1 MKTIKTDVTIVGAGP
16 AGLFSV
22 FELGLLGLN
31 AHVIDSLAE
40 VGGQCS
46 TLYPDKPIYDIP
58 AIPRINAQDLID
70 QLVTQAAPFNPTYH
84 LNQQVTHLEQLE
96 DRSFILKTSLGIV
109 FYTKTVILAAGLGSF
124 RERPLRLPGIEKF
137 VETNLHYSVKDINQ
151 FKGRKIVIL
160 GGGDSAIDWA
170 LSLSRLSSSLT
181 LVHRREEFR
190 ATPSSVEQMK
200 KLANKSGANVR
211 YMIGRVTDYA
221 HTSGHIVSID
231 VKAFGEDSEK
241 KERVSLDDLLVFYGL
256 TPDLGPISDWGLNLD
271 KRHIDA
277 DPETFETNISGIFA
291 IGDINS
297 YPGKK
302 KLILCGFHE
311 AALAAY
317 SIQKYLDPNTK
328 QRVQYTTTSS
338 LLHKRLGVTKN

>member
-1 MKTIKTDVTIVGAGP
+1 METIKTDVTIVGAGP
-16 AGLFSV
+16 VGLFSV
-22 FELGLLGLN
+22 FELGLLGFN
-31 AHVIDSLAE
+31 AHVIDSLGK

-58 AIPRINAQDLID
+58 GIPLINAQELID
-70 QLVTQAAPFNPTYH
+70 QLLTQAGPFNPTFH
-84 LNQQVTHLEQLE
+84 LNQKVTHLEQLE
-96 DRSFILKTSLGIV
+96 DKSFILKTSLDTV
-109 FYTKTVILAAGLGSF
+109 FYTKTVILAAGLGAF
-124 RERPLRLPGIEKF
+124 RERPLRLPGIAQF
-137 VETNLHYSVKDINQ
+137 VNTNLHYSVKDINQ
-151 FKGRKIVIL
+151 FKDQKIVIL

-170 LSLSRLSSSLT
+170 LSISNLCSSLT

-190 ATPSSVEQMK
+190 AVPSSIEQMK
-200 KLANKSGANVR
+200 KLADKPNSNVR
-211 YMIGRVTDYA
+211 YMIGKIADYTHTDG
-221 HTSGHIVSID
+221 SIISID
-231 VKAFGEDSEK
+231 VKAFGKNSH
-241 KERVSLDDLLVFYGL
+241 KETISLDHLLVFYGL
-256 TPDLGPISDWGLNLD
+256 SPDLGPIADWGLNLD
-271 KRHIDA
+271 KRNIEA
-277 DPETFETNISGIFA
+277 NPQTLETNISGVFA

-338 LLHKRLGVTKN
+338 MLQERLGVTKN